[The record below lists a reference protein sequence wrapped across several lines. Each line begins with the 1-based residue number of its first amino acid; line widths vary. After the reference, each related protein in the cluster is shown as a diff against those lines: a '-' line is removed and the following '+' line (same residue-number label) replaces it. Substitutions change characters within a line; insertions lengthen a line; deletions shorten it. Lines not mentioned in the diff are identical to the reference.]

1 MACKRKSTAIDNL
14 VELAPLDI
22 LEAAVKKK
30 RKLMG
35 IGAPAPVKQMRIP
48 VQTHG
53 YWDIKRI
60 EIGLTDRQTLKSAKF
75 DRLLYGHKNVQS
87 GLAKHLVKHKKKY
100 KQFSSIQDLEFEKNV
115 KMASGE
121 TKTIMIRVPTF
132 IVHDPVG
139 FIDAICEN
147 RGYTS
152 EDKVVKKVR
161 CAPDIFLILYM
172 PLIEQ
177 LYRIR
182 QHFVTV
188 QKHQAIWEE
197 LSDIWGSD
205 LRLYC
210 NWFALDFSLLS
221 DSI

>member
-75 DRLLYGHKNVQS
+75 DRLLYGHKNVINHRS
-87 GLAKHLVKHKKKY
+87 PMG
-100 KQFSSIQDLEFEKNV
+100 S
-115 KMASGE
+115 
-121 TKTIMIRVPTF
+121 T
-132 IVHDPVG
+132 
-139 FIDAICEN
+139 
-147 RGYTS
+147 
-152 EDKVVKKVR
+152 
-161 CAPDIFLILYM
+161 FLI
-172 PLIEQ
+172 
-177 LYRIR
+177 
-182 QHFVTV
+182 F
-188 QKHQAIWEE
+188 QKNK
-197 LSDIWGSD
+197 L
-205 LRLYC
+205 
-210 NWFALDFSLLS
+210 FSLS
-221 DSI
+221 AMF

>member
-1 MACKRKSTAIDNL
+1 
-14 VELAPLDI
+14 
-22 LEAAVKKK
+22 
-30 RKLMG
+30 
-35 IGAPAPVKQMRIP
+35 
-48 VQTHG
+48 
-53 YWDIKRI
+53 
-60 EIGLTDRQTLKSAKF
+60 
-75 DRLLYGHKNVQS
+75 
-87 GLAKHLVKHKKKY
+87 
-100 KQFSSIQDLEFEKNV
+100 
-115 KMASGE
+115 MASGE

-188 QKHQAIWEE
+188 QKHQAIWAE
-197 LSDIWGSD
+197 LSDIWTRASMVGVGFEIV
-205 LRLYC
+205 L
-210 NWFALDFSLLS
+210 
-221 DSI
+221 